1 MCTYL
6 FVALHVAD
14 AGLSIV
20 PIYIDSTG
28 RKYTLIQ
35 MLSGLRAAHRLIPR
49 EGDLI
54 DLAELLWQTNFKR
67 LEETQGEIS

>member
-6 FVALHVAD
+6 FVALNVAD